1 MGYYII
7 IYHYNAI
14 ILGYEW
20 NSTGIIM
27 GYHWHDNEIIKN
39 LQYHLG
45 IGKHTTQEK
54 HSHLTWGLVW
64 DGLWH
69 WFYHIMI

>member
-1 MGYYII
+1 MDNKGISMGYYII

-45 IGKHTTQEK
+45 MVYT
-54 HSHLTWGLVW
+54 SH
-64 DGLWH
+64 
-69 WFYHIMI
+69 

>member
-7 IYHYNAI
+7 IYNYNDI

-27 GYHWHDNEIIKN
+27 GYHWHDNEIIKKN
-39 LQYHLG
+39 YSTIWEWFILAINDDFG
-45 IGKHTTQEK
+45 DG
-54 HSHLTWGLVW
+54 WGC
-64 DGLWH
+64 
-69 WFYHIMI
+69 

>member
-7 IYHYNAI
+7 IYNYNDI

-27 GYHWHDNEIIKN
+27 GYHWHDNEIIK
-39 LQYHLG
+39 
-45 IGKHTTQEK
+45 KTTVPFGN
-54 HSHLTWGLVW
+54 GL
-64 DGLWH
+64 
-69 WFYHIMI
+69 Y